1 MAFDPDAALLHASD
15 VDEQYPHQRRHFP
28 FPFGYPPS
36 TTSGFLRQLDNED
49 NNNLTT
55 NLTTSNSNSSISRNM
70 DGAGGGGY
78 SPPAWRRLGNGDRS
92 SGFWRKGGDNLLGYG
107 GLPSDLEYDSIDEYD
122 DDDNDDDDDILAAAI
137 RTRLPTGSMSP
148 EKERSPEPE
157 WRGGGGGG
165 GGRFQSPQAQATAG
179 HNHGGGDVRVKSE
192 EPDMDDVKATLA
204 ALPPHKDER
213 ENCTPRSPVSQLPSS
228 SPLVLSPPS
237 LKPTLGTPLIHLPD
251 IRFALRASVQQR
263 SEPIEALLTTLHSL
277 YHATTSSYAALL
289 LSTLFALLAVAATRA
304 LFAPDAHY
312 GGRPVPDLVK
322 VAGIAR
328 SFEPLIYYSEHGVAQ
343 VGDLQATGVAVW
355 DLGESVRSSNLTS
368 APIIVRELDELS
380 ESLKTLA
387 VELTRFFANVDGDVD
402 GCVSVFLFP
411 FTPLSCHSPTLR
423 PLSSLAKHHT
433 AQHPHSDRL
442 GTPRAVPPAPDVHHA
457 PHLGL

>member
-1 MAFDPDAALLHASD
+1 
-15 VDEQYPHQRRHFP
+15 
-28 FPFGYPPS
+28 
-36 TTSGFLRQLDNED
+36 
-49 NNNLTT
+49 
-55 NLTTSNSNSSISRNM
+55 M
-70 DGAGGGGY
+70 DSEIRGGGGGY

-107 GLPSDLEYDSIDEYD
+107 GLPPDLDYDSLDECD
-122 DDDNDDDDDILAAAI
+122 EDVDLGEDEEDDILAAAI

-157 WRGGGGGG
+157 WRGMGGGIGNGG
-165 GGRFQSPQAQATAG
+165 GVGGFQSRRGGAPVNG
-179 HNHGGGDVRVKSE
+179 HGDVRVKSE
-192 EPDMDDVKATLA
+192 EPDAEDMKATLA
-204 ALPPHKDER
+204 ALPPHKDES
-213 ENCTPRSPVSQLPSS
+213 ENCTFS
-228 SPLVLSPPS
+228 PS
-237 LKPTLGTPLIHLPD
+237 LTRQTQCARILTNLFRLLSD

-263 SEPIEALLTTLHSL
+263 SEPIEALLTTLRNL
-277 YHATTSSYAALL
+277 YHTATSSYASIL
-289 LSTLFALLAVAATRA
+289 LSILVAFLALAAARAV
-304 LFAPDAHY
+304 FAPDALH
-312 GGRPVPDLVK
+312 GRGRPVPDLVK

-402 GCVSVFLFP
+402 GYVKNKIPFLKSHHPANDSVFAS
-411 FTPLSCHSPTLR
+411 TV
-423 PLSSLAKHHT
+423 SS
-433 AQHPHSDRL
+433 
-442 GTPRAVPPAPDVHHA
+442 
-457 PHLGL
+457 